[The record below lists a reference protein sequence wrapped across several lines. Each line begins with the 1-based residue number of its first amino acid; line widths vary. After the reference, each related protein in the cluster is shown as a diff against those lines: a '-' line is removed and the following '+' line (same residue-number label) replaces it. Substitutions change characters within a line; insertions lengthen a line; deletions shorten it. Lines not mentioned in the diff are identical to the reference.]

1 MSLYTLTREKRTE
14 GEAALSSYEDYT
26 RKSGNY
32 DKTREPVGTEILVGC
47 FAHAPVPLN
56 RTVVL
61 DAGCGTG
68 SYSDALL
75 GYAGRI
81 EAVDLNPGMLEVA
94 ARKLEWAGDR
104 VSFHSSKI
112 DELPFED
119 ATLDGVMINQVLHH
133 LPDDAAEGFPAHRSV
148 FREFAR
154 VLKPGG
160 VLTVSTCSQE
170 QLRHGYWHYHLIP
183 EAADALRNRYVPID
197 ELREILEDCGL
208 AHRGTFAPIDATV
221 QGEAYFDPRGP
232 LSKEWRDG
240 DSVWSLVAEDRL
252 NRALSRVRDL
262 DERGDLET
270 YVARNDAPRTHIG
283 QVTVVFASRP

>member
-1 MSLYTLTREKRTE
+1 M
-14 GEAALSSYEDYT
+14 SSYEDYT

-47 FAHAPVPLN
+47 FAHAPVPLE

-75 GYAGRI
+75 GYVGRI
-81 EAVDLNPGMLEVA
+81 EAVDMNPGMLEIA
-94 ARKLEWAGDR
+94 ARKLAWAGDR
-104 VSFHSSKI
+104 VSFHSTRI

-133 LPDDAAEGFPAHRSV
+133 LPDDAAEGFPAHRKV

-170 QLRHGYWHYHLIP
+170 QLRHGYWHYNLIP
-183 EAADALRNRYVPID
+183 EAADALRNRYAPLD
-197 ELREILEDCGL
+197 ELLEILDDCGL
-208 AHRGTFAPIDATV
+208 VHRGNFAPLDATV

-232 LSKEWRDG
+232 LDKEWRDG
-240 DSVWSLVAEDRL
+240 DSVWSLVTEDRL
-252 NRALSRVRDL
+252 HQALSLIQKL
-262 DERGDLET
+262 DERGELEAH
-270 YVARNDAPRTHIG
+270 VARNDAWRPHIG
-283 QVTVVFASRP
+283 QATIVFASRE

>member
-1 MSLYTLTREKRTE
+1 MNRGEKAE
-14 GEAALSSYEDYT
+14 LSSYEDYT

-32 DKTREPVGTEILVGC
+32 DKTREPVGTEIFVGC

-68 SYSDALL
+68 NYSDALL
-75 GYAGRI
+75 HYVGRI
-81 EAVDLNPGMLEVA
+81 EAVDMNLGMLEVA
-94 ARKLEWAGDR
+94 ARKLAWAGDR
-104 VSFHSSKI
+104 ISFHSSRI
-112 DELPFED
+112 EELPFED

-133 LPDDAAEGFPAHRSV
+133 LPDDASEGFPAHRRV

-154 VLKPGG
+154 VLKSGG
-160 VLTVSTCSQE
+160 ILTISTCSQE
-170 QLRHGYWHYHLIP
+170 QLRRGYWHYHLIP
-183 EAADALRNRYVPID
+183 EAADALRNRYVPLD
-197 ELREILEDCGL
+197 ELLEILDDCGL
-208 AHRGTFAPIDATV
+208 AHRGSFVPTDATV
-221 QGEAYFDPRGP
+221 QGESYFDPRGP

-252 NRALSRVRDL
+252 NLVHSRIRKL
-262 DERGDLET
+262 EERGELET

-283 QVTVVFASRP
+283 QVTVVFASRR